1 MKKKIICITLAV
13 VMSVFACFFVGTIV
27 VKADEM
33 PSIEMIFN
41 ATNTYNLNGSVTKET
56 SFEKYH
62 KEKGYN
68 NPQYEF
74 NFDMSSKNNN
84 QTTAY
89 PYVTVFTHGYNS
101 SSSDWCN
108 NAENLTEVNTWKDLK
123 FLYTTSSMVYQMAT
137 NVFSGNTIII
147 KATVYDE
154 SDVAPFFKLFFKK
167 VILGVP
173 EDKFP
178 VISIEKIA
186 DEVTDKHLIVIFEGH
201 NPSSSNVNMYFQ
213 FNYMLSSILYKLKD
227 NYGGK
232 IPKVN
237 LIGHSRGGLTNLQYA
252 LDHPDI
258 VENLISIGT
267 PYFGSTS
274 ISIVQNVDDYK
285 GDGLKDL
292 INPSVYKGYR
302 NTWNDGY
309 ENMYS
314 KINAVAIG
322 AYSTLPFLAKVAHR
336 DRSGTIN
343 FWGALGIDAANLVY

>member
-1 MKKKIICITLAV
+1 MKKIVSYILAAIFIAT
-13 VMSVFACFFVGTIV
+13 SVLFFNSYFK
-27 VKADEM
+27 KAKAATE
-33 PSIEMIFN
+33 EEVYN
-41 ATNTYNLNGSVTKET
+41 ATNTYAVKSIEKNKSISGYSEQQYIVTYEMSNKT
-56 SFEKYH
+56 SD
-62 KEKGYN
+62 N
-68 NPQYEF
+68 IVASNP
-74 NFDMSSKNNN
+74 S
-84 QTTAY
+84 
-89 PYVTVFTHGYNS
+89 VTVFTHGYNS
-101 SSSDWCN
+101 SASDWMN
-108 NAENLTEVNTWKDLK
+108 NAEYIEQRSKFDLTYNEH
-123 FLYTTSSMVYQMAT
+123 SMVNKVVELYGLDNTVLLVAKMDGYNSFNLFHVLAKENGAIIQKGEKTFNIKDQKFGKHFIIVFESYQT
-137 NVFSGNTIII
+137 RT
-147 KATVYDE
+147 K
-154 SDVAPFFKLFFKK
+154 
-167 VILGVP
+167 
-173 EDKFP
+173 
-178 VISIEKIA
+178 
-186 DEVTDKHLIVIFEGH
+186 
-201 NPSSSNVNMYFQ
+201 PSNNSNNNLYYQ
-213 FNYMLSSILYKLKD
+213 FNYMLSHVLYDIKQID
-227 NYGGK
+227 PAHR

>member
-1 MKKKIICITLAV
+1 MKKIISYILIAV
-13 VMSVFACFFVGTIV
+13 FVASFALFFNSHIRK
-27 VKADEM
+27 VKASTE
-33 PSIEMIFN
+33 EEVYN
-41 ATNTYNLNGSVTKET
+41 ATNTYAVKSIEKNKNISGYSEQQYIVTYEMSNKT
-56 SFEKYH
+56 SD
-62 KEKGYN
+62 N
-68 NPQYEF
+68 IVASNP
-74 NFDMSSKNNN
+74 S
-84 QTTAY
+84 
-89 PYVTVFTHGYNS
+89 VTVFTHGYRS
-101 SSSDWCN
+101 SASDWLN
-108 NAENLTEVNTWKDLK
+108 NAAASDFSLQYNSN
-123 FLYTTSSMVYQMAT
+123 SMVNSIVELNGLENTVLLIADMDGYESFELRQYVLIKQNGKIIKSEEVKNY
-137 NVFSGNTIII
+137 NVRKQSFGKQYIII
-147 KATVYDE
+147 FE
-154 SDVAPFFKLFFKK
+154 SYQND
-167 VILGVP
+167 
-173 EDKFP
+173 DK
-178 VISIEKIA
+178 
-186 DEVTDKHLIVIFEGH
+186 
-201 NPSSSNVNMYFQ
+201 PSNNSNNNLYYQ
-213 FNYMLSSILYKLKD
+213 FNYMLSHVLYDLKQID
-227 NYGGK
+227 PAHR

-274 ISIVQNVDDYK
+274 ISIVQNVEDFA

-343 FWGALGIDAANLVY
+343 FWGALGIDAANLVN